1 MRNIT
6 TSILVIIFSVS
17 IYGCNKESKEAPAE
31 NIVITFS
38 EPTSG
43 DTIASYNSLHSEGTI
58 SSDGDMKG
66 YSIVYVDAST
76 NDVLFEST
84 YDTEAEA
91 YNFHEHWLN
100 NVSTTTQ
107 VIVRVIAKKDH
118 DGNTETKEL
127 TVTCLQ

>member
-1 MRNIT
+1 MTRTLII
-6 TSILVIIFSVS
+6 ILALAPLVGVF
-17 IYGCNKESKEAPAE
+17 GCNKESKQAPAE
-31 NIVITFS
+31 NIVITFT

-58 SSDGDMKG
+58 SSDGNMKG
-66 YSIVYVDAST
+66 YSIVYIDEAT
-76 NDVLFEST
+76 NDILFESS
-84 YDTEAEA
+84 YDTETDA

-118 DGNTETKEL
+118 DGNTETKEM